1 MKLKHQIIA
10 LGLVGIL
17 SSGLVGGIGLLQTAR
32 LSAAIDDSEAMSSA
46 LQNSPIVWL
55 EAPGSHVGGRE
66 LLVKGVAGAPL
77 IDLPPQPL
85 QARQGPRHKGW
96 A

>member
-17 SSGLVGGIGLLQTAR
+17 ASGLVGGIGLLQTAR

-46 LQNSPIVWL
+46 LQNKRPT
-55 EAPGSHVGGRE
+55 
-66 LLVKGVAGAPL
+66 
-77 IDLPPQPL
+77 
-85 QARQGPRHKGW
+85 
-96 A
+96 